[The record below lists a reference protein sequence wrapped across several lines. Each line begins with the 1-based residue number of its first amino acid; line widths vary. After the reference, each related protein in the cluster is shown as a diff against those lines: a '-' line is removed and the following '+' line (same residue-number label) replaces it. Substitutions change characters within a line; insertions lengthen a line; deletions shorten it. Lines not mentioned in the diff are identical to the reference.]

1 MVFGFPQGS
10 LMCGGCIQFWV
21 SGNEKKPLFFL
32 NILKNRGGGVGVD
45 VRVLAL
51 GSGGAKSL
59 YGRFPHTGTYF
70 FPLRALKIVNTTFLQ
85 RKIKINI
92 KSNAVY
98 FEPISI
104 MIYKNTQ

>member
-70 FPLRALKIVNTTFLQ
+70 FPLRALPKTNEQTGLSTTLLRAFRLQ
-85 RKIKINI
+85 NHSLI
-92 KSNAVY
+92 A
-98 FEPISI
+98 
-104 MIYKNTQ
+104 

>member
-70 FPLRALKIVNTTFLQ
+70 FPLRALPRGNVARRQMKIY
-85 RKIKINI
+85 I
-92 KSNAVY
+92 
-98 FEPISI
+98 
-104 MIYKNTQ
+104 